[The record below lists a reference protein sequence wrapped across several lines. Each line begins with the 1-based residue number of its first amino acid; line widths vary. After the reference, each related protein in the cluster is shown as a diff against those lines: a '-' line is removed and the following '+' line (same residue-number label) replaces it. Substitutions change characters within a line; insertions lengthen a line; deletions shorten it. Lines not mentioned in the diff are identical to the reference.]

1 VDGSRSGKSIIRTCA
16 LRTQALPGFFVLG
29 WARPPKHVG
38 AVVFNPMQSDIL
50 VSFFDLA
57 LKSSYGCIGPV
68 ILRPVNI

>member
-1 VDGSRSGKSIIRTCA
+1 
-16 LRTQALPGFFVLG
+16 LG